1 VPDLI
6 ETPVSAAVIGQLIGV
21 SARRVTQLRD
31 EGIIPAGPRG
41 KFILGQ
47 AVRAYCAHMRPASG
61 GHAAGG
67 AKGGPDPS
75 DLAEQKARLTKAQ
88 ADLAEMKLDAARG
101 VLVPAADVDREWR
114 NTFAAVRSRLL
125 AVPSRLRQVMDAEAA
140 READVEIR
148 AALNELGNG
157 DG

>member
-1 VPDLI
+1 MPDLI

-67 AKGGPDPS
+67 SKSTGPA
-75 DLAEQKARLTKAQ
+75 DLAEEKARLTKAQ

-114 NTFAAVRSRLL
+114 NVLAAVRSRLL

>member
-1 VPDLI
+1 MAELI

-67 AKGGPDPS
+67 SKSAGPADI
-75 DLAEQKARLTKAQ
+75 AEEKARLTKAQ
-88 ADLAEMKLDAARG
+88 ADLAEIKLGVARG
-101 VLVPAADVDREWR
+101 DLVPAAEVEREWR
-114 NTFAAVRSRLL
+114 NVFAAVRSRLL

-140 READVEIR
+140 READMEIR